1 MNLRKYINLIQL
13 KANQTTIKTEYNDV
27 LKIYNKVKSNLM
39 QIHKKLEILN
49 LKIVKNKRKLK
60 MIMIQ
65 IDDEFFKYFKEN
77 LNRLNDEVLNF
88 LHFFF
93 GITMTKKNLISVKI

>member
-1 MNLRKYINLIQL
+1 
-13 KANQTTIKTEYNDV
+13 
-27 LKIYNKVKSNLM
+27 M

-49 LKIVKNKRKLK
+49 LKIAKNKRKLK

-88 LHFFF
+88 LHLFF
-93 GITMTKKNLISVKI
+93 GIKISNKNLISVKI

>member
-1 MNLRKYINLIQL
+1 
-13 KANQTTIKTEYNDV
+13 
-27 LKIYNKVKSNLM
+27 M

-49 LKIVKNKRKLK
+49 LKIAKNKRKLK

-93 GITMTKKNLISVKI
+93 GIKISNKNLISVKI

>member
-1 MNLRKYINLIQL
+1 
-13 KANQTTIKTEYNDV
+13 
-27 LKIYNKVKSNLM
+27 M

-77 LNRLNDEVLNF
+77 LNRLNDEILNF
-88 LHFFF
+88 LHLFF
-93 GITMTKKNLISVKI
+93 GIKISNKNLISVKI